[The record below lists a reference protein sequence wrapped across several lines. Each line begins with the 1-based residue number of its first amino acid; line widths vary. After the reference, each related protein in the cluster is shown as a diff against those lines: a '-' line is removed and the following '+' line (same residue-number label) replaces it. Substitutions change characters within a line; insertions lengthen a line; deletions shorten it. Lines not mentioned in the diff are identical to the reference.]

1 MKDNKPKKMPM
12 PVKLILCLVDRGD
25 GKIIEMYLND
35 HHLNG
40 GILLMGK
47 GTAESDIADMFGF
60 GLCDRDIV
68 ACLVPVNK
76 LEKTMKDINEITRI
90 EQDKYGL
97 NMILDVQSMASNMLE
112 FLKVAVN

>member
-1 MKDNKPKKMPM
+1 MKENKPKKMPM
-12 PVKLILCLVDRGD
+12 PVKLILCFVDRGD
-25 GKIIEMYLND
+25 GKNIEMYLND

-60 GLCDRDIV
+60 GLSDRDIV

-97 NMILDVQSMASNMLE
+97 NMVLDVQSMASNMLE